1 MPRGLSTSAKMVYL
15 SARPSPSVS
24 TRRTTRPRPFTAPCA
39 RLRSTPTYTEPSGA
53 GATAVGYM
61 ANGGPAK
68 LRRVNPSGAFT
79 CASTLRSYA
88 VSRGMLPLFGREGPS
103 PMLGWPWAAAGVAI
117 AAAVS
122 TPTASDVS
130 ARGRRLVVMT
140 DAGCRRGRAGA
151 ALSRYERRTTHA
163 ETVAYPGRAQGCRSR
178 RIVRLRTLVP
188 GDASSLAGRTEDG
201 VSAGCY

>member
-15 SARPSPSVS
+15 SAWPSPSVS

-68 LRRVNPSGAFT
+68 LRRVNPSGALI

-88 VSRGMLPLFGREGPS
+88 VSRGMLPLFGRDGPS
-103 PMLGWPWAAAGVAI
+103 PILGWPWAPAGA
-117 AAAVS
+117 AAAVAAS
-122 TPTASDVS
+122 APTASDAS
-130 ARGRRLVVMT
+130 ARGRRLEVMT
-140 DAGCRRGRAGA
+140 CVGRREDVLGQHLPRYGRCTPPAVSVGYPTRTRPCQPRGT
-151 ALSRYERRTTHA
+151 SGRDYRR
-163 ETVAYPGRAQGCRSR
+163 
-178 RIVRLRTLVP
+178 
-188 GDASSLAGRTEDG
+188 
-201 VSAGCY
+201 